1 MFKVSEKTE
10 LNQISLTGVRG
21 IVLIGLLIAQPRS
34 LEEIRKAFIELGI
47 MEDENSDD
55 ILRIDLN
62 TLKIMGCEISRSSAR
77 TNFKYVLGKHPFA
90 FNIEDN
96 ELNLLRKAYNTAK
109 SKTDILGII
118 AYDDLFKKIASR
130 ICDENK
136 KEELLGISV
145 LKHYDVQ
152 ILKDLL
158 LDCKQNRTLCL
169 VYKKSPSANEVQK
182 EIVAQKLVFQND
194 KVYLYGY
201 DLKKNDSVV
210 LLTSKIK
217 SVLTRK
223 LEKAKF
229 NQAFTK
235 VRFVLT
241 TDNFVELQEDEAI
254 LNNIENSYEI
264 EGNYHNEFLAIQRI
278 LSFGSKCV
286 VTEPVE
292 IKNAVI
298 AKLKEMRAIYEK

>member
-1 MFKVSEKTE
+1 MLKVTEKTE

-47 MEDENSDD
+47 MEDGNSDD

-62 TLKIMGCEISRSSAR
+62 TLKIMGCDISRSSAK
-77 TNFKYVLGKHPFA
+77 TNFKYVLGNHPFA
-90 FNIEDN
+90 FNIEDY
-96 ELNLLRKAYNTAK
+96 ELCLLKKAYNTAK
-109 SKTDILGII
+109 FNVDIFGII

-130 ICDENK
+130 VCDEDK
-136 KEELLGISV
+136 KEALLGISV
-145 LKHYDVQ
+145 LKRYDIQ
-152 ILKDLL
+152 MLKDLL
-158 LDCKQNRTLCL
+158 LDCNQNRTLRL
-169 VYKKSPSANEVQK
+169 LYRKSLSIGDEQK
-182 EIVAQKLVFQND
+182 ELVAQKLVFQND

-201 DLKKNDSVV
+201 DLEKEEPIV
-210 LLTSKIK
+210 LLVSRIK
-217 SVLTRK
+217 SILARK

-229 NQAFTK
+229 NQTFTK
-235 VRFVLT
+235 VCFTLT
-241 TDNFVELQEDEAI
+241 TDDYIELQDDETI
-254 LNNIENSYEI
+254 LSKTENSYKI
-264 EGNYHNEFLAIQRI
+264 EGRYHNDFLAMQRI

-292 IKNAVI
+292 MKNAVI